1 MSILNTIGQ
10 PRSRFMQAKS
20 AAWARRGMSRTVI
33 VIAVVVIIIVAGIAV
48 YAAGLTGGGS
58 TTSSTTSHTSTS
70 TGSGTSSTSTTTTT
84 TPTTTTTSIAQNSLV
99 VEEGLQ
105 PDSLDPAVTFQTPG
119 WEVVDQ
125 VYQGL
130 LTFNGTSSTSY
141 LPELASNWTMSASG
155 LNYTFSL
162 RHGVTFSN
170 GDPFNAYVQWYSIY
184 RTLVMNQAPAFILSQ
199 NLATVSVPA
208 INVTAAVLNSIDYR
222 SPSPANLTYM
232 ETPGQSVQVIDQY
245 TIRFNLGWGYN
256 GMAPYNAFLQTL
268 TTPMAMAVDPVVVMA
283 NGGVSDGQPNTWM
296 ETHAVGTGF
305 YNLQSWVQGQSVKLV
320 KSTSYWASSLPTT
333 ELNDA
338 IRPAIIGSVIIYY
351 KTESA
356 RIADLQGGTAQ
367 IIDAPV
373 TDQNSLKSISG
384 VAVNKLPI
392 SFGSAANTYYVYM
405 DPVAFPAFNNTL
417 VREAVAHAIDYNA
430 LLHSVVGGQGVQWI
444 GPVPA
449 GFPLYNESISGLS
462 PYAYNPTA
470 AAQELAAA
478 GYQATLPNGTKLNP
492 SGQVFPS
499 TNFLYNP
506 DSTTQKLAAQVIQ
519 GELASI
525 GMNLNLAPLAT
536 SQWFNVVDLPGDT
549 NTTYPIGINFYTED
563 YTASI
568 DYVTALTTN
577 YLVGTSAYYN
587 NTVVGWQ
594 TNAATSSDPATV
606 TQAFQNIT
614 RAMYNS
620 YTDIWLFVPYQLTVN
635 QSNLAGMIPNPA
647 GSGAGYFL
655 FYNTVRYTAG

>member
-1 MSILNTIGQ
+1 
-10 PRSRFMQAKS
+10 
-20 AAWARRGMSRTVI
+20 MSRSVI
-33 VIAVVVIIIVAGIAV
+33 VIAIVVMIVVAGIAV
-48 YAAGLTGGGS
+48 YALGSNGGGA

-70 TGSGTSSTSTTTTT
+70 TGSSTSSTPSASTTTTT
-84 TPTTTTTSIAQNSLV
+84 TSVAQNSLV

-130 LTFNGTSSTSY
+130 LTFNGTSSTSF
-141 LPELASNWTMSASG
+141 LPELASNWTTSASG

-162 RHGVTFSN
+162 RQGVTFSN
-170 GDPFNAYVQWYSIY
+170 GDPFNAYVEWYSIY

-199 NLATVSVPA
+199 NLAAVSVPT
-208 INVTAAVLNSIDYR
+208 INVTAAVLSSINYA

-245 TIRFNLGWGYN
+245 TIQFNLGWGYN

-268 TTPMAMAVDPVVVMA
+268 TTPMAMAVDPAVVAA

-305 YNLQSWVQGQSVKLV
+305 YALQSWVQGQSVKLV
-320 KSTSYWASSLPTT
+320 KSTSYWAASLPAT
-333 ELNDA
+333 ELNNA

-351 KTESA
+351 KTEST
-356 RIADLQGGTAQ
+356 RIADLQGGSAQ
-367 IIDAPV
+367 IIEAPV
-373 TDQNSLKSISG
+373 TDQNSLMSISG
-384 VAVNKLPI
+384 VTVSKLPI

-430 LLHSVVGGQGVQWI
+430 LMHSVIGGQGVQWI

-462 PYAYNPTA
+462 PYAYNPIA

-492 SGQVFPS
+492 GGQAFPS

-506 DSTTQKLAAQVIQ
+506 DSTTQKLSAQVIQ
-519 GELASI
+519 GDLAAI

-536 SQWFNVVDLPGDT
+536 SQWFSVVDLPGNS

-568 DYVTALTTN
+568 DYVTALTSN
-577 YLVGTSAYYN
+577 NLVGTSAYN
-587 NTVVGWQ
+587 NATVIGWQ
-594 TNAATSSDPATV
+594 TNAATSSDTAVV

-635 QSNLAGMIPNPA
+635 QSNLAGMVPNPA